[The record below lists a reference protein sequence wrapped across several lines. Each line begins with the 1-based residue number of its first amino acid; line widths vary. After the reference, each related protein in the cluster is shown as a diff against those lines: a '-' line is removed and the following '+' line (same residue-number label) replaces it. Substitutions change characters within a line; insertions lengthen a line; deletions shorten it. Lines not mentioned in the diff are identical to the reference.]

1 MAIAVTP
8 GPDRDGEDRPFTIAA
23 AIALGIVIGLF
34 VYAMVDA
41 YLL

>member
-8 GPDRDGEDRPFTIAA
+8 GPDPEREDRPFTIAA

-34 VYAMVDA
+34 LYAMVDA
-41 YLL
+41 YVL

>member
-8 GPDRDGEDRPFTIAA
+8 GPSRDDEGRLATGT

-34 VYAMVDA
+34 IYGMLDA
-41 YLL
+41 YVF

>member
-8 GPDRDGEDRPFTIAA
+8 GPDRNREDRPFTIAA

-41 YLL
+41 YLI

>member
-1 MAIAVTP
+1 MAIAVQP
-8 GPDRDGEDRPFTIAA
+8 GPDKNRDERPLTIAA

-41 YLL
+41 YVL

>member
-8 GPDRDGEDRPFTIAA
+8 GRRGDDEGKLSTIA

-34 VYAMVDA
+34 LYAILDA
-41 YLL
+41 YFL